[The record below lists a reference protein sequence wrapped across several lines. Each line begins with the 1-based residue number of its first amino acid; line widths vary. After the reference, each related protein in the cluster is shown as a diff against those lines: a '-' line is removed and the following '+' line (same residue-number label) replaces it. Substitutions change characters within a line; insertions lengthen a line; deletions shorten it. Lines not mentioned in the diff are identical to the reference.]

1 MNIVKNQV
9 DDLNLQIT
17 VNIAA
22 DDYAAAENK
31 KLNEVRRRADFKGF
45 RKGMV
50 PMSLVQKVYGEQV
63 LGESVNEVLSDAIN
77 NFIKENKLN
86 VVGEPLPSEDQ
97 PELEWKSGNDF
108 SFKFDIA
115 TTPEVKLELT
125 KEDKV
130 PYYVINVTK
139 EAKKEMR
146 DNMLRQVG
154 SLQDGEKAG
163 EEDFVIADLSNGE
176 INVEGAYIAVRN
188 VMGDAHSKFV
198 GAKAGDIID
207 VDVNAAFENETDR
220 ASMLKIKKDE
230 LANINPAFQ
239 ATVKNIKTYV
249 DAEENQETYD
259 KLFGEDK
266 VHNSEEFDAAVE
278 SRLADN
284 YKQEADYRLN
294 KDIRDY
300 LVEKANIALPESFLK
315 KWLYKVNEGKFTM
328 EEIEKEFDAF
338 LADFRWQMVRGYI
351 MQKNGLKIEEKDIRE
366 AAEGFVAYQYAM
378 YGLGNVPHEMI
389 VEAAKNMLKDENQ
402 MRRLEESVEEQ
413 KVVAA
418 VKEVVSL
425 QNKKISVEKFREL
438 K

>member
-22 DDYAAAENK
+22 DDYAAAEKK

-50 PMSLVQKVYGEQV
+50 PMTLVQKVYGEQV

-97 PELEWKSGNDF
+97 PELDWKSGNDF

-115 TTPEVKLELT
+115 TTPEVKLDVT
-125 KEDKV
+125 KDDKI
-130 PYYVINVTK
+130 PYYSINVTK
-139 EAKKEMR
+139 EAKNEMKE
-146 DNMLRQVG
+146 NMLKQVG
-154 SLQDGEKAG
+154 SLQDGKKAG
-163 EEDFVIADLSNGE
+163 EDDFVIADLSNGE

-188 VMGDAHSKFV
+188 VMGDAHAKFV

-207 VDVNAAFENETDR
+207 VDVNVAFENETDR
-220 ASMLKIKKDE
+220 ASMLKIKKEE
-230 LANINPAFQ
+230 LAGINPAFQ

-266 VHNSEEFDAAVE
+266 VHNTEEFDAAVE
-278 SRLADN
+278 ERLAAN
-284 YKQEADYRLN
+284 YKQEADYRLG

-300 LVEKANIALPESFLK
+300 LVEKANIALPEAFLK
-315 KWLYKVNEGKFTM
+315 RWLFKVNEGKFTM
-328 EEIEKEFDAF
+328 EEIEKEFDSF
-338 LADFRWQMVRGYI
+338 LADFRWQMVRGTI
-351 MQKNGLKIEEKDIRE
+351 MQKNGLKVDEKDIRE

-378 YGLGNVPHEMI
+378 YGLGNVPQEMI
-389 VEAAKNMLKDENQ
+389 QEAAKNVLKDENQ
-402 MRRLEESVEEQ
+402 VRRLEESVEEQ

-418 VKEVVSL
+418 VKEVVTL
-425 QNKKISVEKFREL
+425 QTKKISVEKFREL

>member
-207 VDVNAAFENETDR
+207 VDVNAAFENDTDR
-220 ASMLKIKKDE
+220 ASMLKIKKEE
-230 LANINPAFQ
+230 LASINPAFQ

-249 DAEENQETYD
+249 DAQENQETYD

-300 LVEKANIALPESFLK
+300 LVEKANIVLPESFLK
-315 KWLYKVNEGKFTM
+315 KWLYKVNEGKFSM

-389 VEAAKNMLKDENQ
+389 VEAAKNVLKDENQ

>member
-22 DDYAAAENK
+22 DDYAAAEKK

-50 PMSLVQKVYGEQV
+50 PMTLVQKVYGEQV

-115 TTPEVKLELT
+115 TTPEVKLDVT
-125 KEDKV
+125 KDDKI
-130 PYYVINVTK
+130 PYYSINVTK
-139 EAKKEMR
+139 EAKNEMKE
-146 DNMLRQVG
+146 NMLKQVG
-154 SLQDGEKAG
+154 SLQDGKKAG
-163 EEDFVIADLSNGE
+163 EDDFVIADLSNGE

-188 VMGDAHSKFV
+188 VMGDAHAKFV
-198 GAKAGDIID
+198 GATAGDIID
-207 VDVNAAFENETDR
+207 VDVNVAFENETDR
-220 ASMLKIKKDE
+220 ASMLKIKKEE
-230 LANINPAFQ
+230 LAGINPAFQ

-266 VHNSEEFDAAVE
+266 VHNTEEFDAAVE
-278 SRLADN
+278 ERLAAN
-284 YKQEADYRLN
+284 YKQEADYRLG

-300 LVEKANIALPESFLK
+300 LVEKANIALPEAFLK
-315 KWLYKVNEGKFTM
+315 RWLFKVNEGKFTM
-328 EEIEKEFDAF
+328 EEIEKEFDSF
-338 LADFRWQMVRGYI
+338 LADFRWQMVRGTI
-351 MQKNGLKIEEKDIRE
+351 MQKNGLKVDEKDIRE

-378 YGLGNVPHEMI
+378 YGLGNVPQEMI
-389 VEAAKNMLKDENQ
+389 QEAAKNVLKDENQ
-402 MRRLEESVEEQ
+402 VRRLEESVEEQ

-418 VKEVVSL
+418 VKEVVTL
-425 QNKKISVEKFREL
+425 QTKKISVEKFREL

>member
-389 VEAAKNMLKDENQ
+389 VEAAKNVLKDENQ

>member
-22 DDYAAAENK
+22 DDYAAAEKK

-50 PMSLVQKVYGEQV
+50 PMTLVQKVYGEQV

-207 VDVNAAFENETDR
+207 VDVNAAFENDTDR
-220 ASMLKIKKDE
+220 ASMLKIKKEE
-230 LANINPAFQ
+230 LASINPAFQ

-249 DAEENQETYD
+249 DAQENQETYD

-315 KWLYKVNEGKFTM
+315 KWLYKVNEGKFSM

-389 VEAAKNMLKDENQ
+389 VEAAKNVLKDENQ

>member
-351 MQKNGLKIEEKDIRE
+351 MQKNGIKIEEKDIRE

-389 VEAAKNMLKDENQ
+389 VEAAKNVLKDENQ

>member
-207 VDVNAAFENETDR
+207 VDVNAAFENDTDR
-220 ASMLKIKKDE
+220 ASMLKIKKEE
-230 LANINPAFQ
+230 LASINPAFQ

-249 DAEENQETYD
+249 DAQENQETYD

-315 KWLYKVNEGKFTM
+315 KWLYKVNEGKFSM

-389 VEAAKNMLKDENQ
+389 VEAAKNVLKDENQ
-402 MRRLEESVEEQ
+402 IRRLEESVEEQ

>member
-63 LGESVNEVLSDAIN
+63 LGESVNQVLSDAIN

-97 PELEWKSGNDF
+97 PELDWKSGNDF

-115 TTPEVKLELT
+115 TTSDVKLELG
-125 KEDKV
+125 KDDKV

-154 SLQDGEKAG
+154 SLQDGKKAG
-163 EEDFVIADLSNGE
+163 EDDFVIADLSNGE

-188 VMGDAHSKFV
+188 VMGEAHAKFV

-220 ASMLKIKKDE
+220 ASMLKVKKEE
-230 LANINPAFQ
+230 LAGINPSFQ
-239 ATVKNIKTYV
+239 ATVKNVKTYV

-266 VHNSEEFDAAVE
+266 VHNAEEFDAAVE
-278 SRLADN
+278 SRLAEN

-300 LVEKANIALPESFLK
+300 LVEKAGIALPEAFLK
-315 KWLYKVNEGKFTM
+315 RWLYKVNEGKFSM
-328 EEIEKEFDAF
+328 EEIEKEFDSF

-351 MQKNGLKIEEKDIRE
+351 MQKNGLKVDEKDIRE

-389 VEAAKNMLKDENQ
+389 VEAAKNVLKDENQ
-402 MRRLEESVEEQ
+402 LRRLEESVEEQ

>member
-207 VDVNAAFENETDR
+207 VDVNAAFENDTDR
-220 ASMLKIKKDE
+220 ASMLKIKKEE
-230 LANINPAFQ
+230 LASINPAFQ

-249 DAEENQETYD
+249 DAQENQETYD

-315 KWLYKVNEGKFTM
+315 KWLYKVNEGKFSM

-389 VEAAKNMLKDENQ
+389 VEAAKNVLKDENQ

>member
-22 DDYAAAENK
+22 DDYAAAEKK

-50 PMSLVQKVYGEQV
+50 PMTLVQKVYGEQV

-115 TTPEVKLELT
+115 TTPEVKLDVT
-125 KEDKV
+125 KDDKI
-130 PYYVINVTK
+130 PYYSINVTK
-139 EAKKEMR
+139 EAKNEMKE
-146 DNMLRQVG
+146 NMLKQVG
-154 SLQDGEKAG
+154 SLQDGKKAG
-163 EEDFVIADLSNGE
+163 EDDFVIADLSNGE
-176 INVEGAYIAVRN
+176 IDVEGAYIAVRN
-188 VMGDAHSKFV
+188 VMGDAHAKFV

-207 VDVNAAFENETDR
+207 VDVNVAFENETDR
-220 ASMLKIKKDE
+220 ASMLKIKKEE
-230 LANINPAFQ
+230 LAGINPAFQ

-266 VHNSEEFDAAVE
+266 VHNTEEFDAAVE
-278 SRLADN
+278 ERLAAN
-284 YKQEADYRLN
+284 YKQEADYRLG

-300 LVEKANIALPESFLK
+300 LVEKANIALPEAFLK
-315 KWLYKVNEGKFTM
+315 RWLFKVNEGKFTM
-328 EEIEKEFDAF
+328 EEIEKEFDSF
-338 LADFRWQMVRGYI
+338 LADFRWQMVRGTI
-351 MQKNGLKIEEKDIRE
+351 MQKNGLKVDEKDIRE

-378 YGLGNVPHEMI
+378 YGLGNVPQEMI
-389 VEAAKNMLKDENQ
+389 QEAAKNVLKDENQ
-402 MRRLEESVEEQ
+402 VRRLEESVEEQ

-418 VKEVVSL
+418 VKEVVTL
-425 QNKKISVEKFREL
+425 QTKKISVEKFREL

>member
-207 VDVNAAFENETDR
+207 VDVNAAFENDTDR
-220 ASMLKIKKDE
+220 ASMLKIKKEE
-230 LANINPAFQ
+230 LASINPAFQ

-249 DAEENQETYD
+249 DAQENQETYD

-266 VHNSEEFDAAVE
+266 VHNSDEFDAAVE

-315 KWLYKVNEGKFTM
+315 KWLYKVNEGKFSM

-389 VEAAKNMLKDENQ
+389 VEAAKNVLKDENQ

>member
-125 KEDKV
+125 KDDKV

-389 VEAAKNMLKDENQ
+389 VEAAKNVLKDENQ

>member
-207 VDVNAAFENETDR
+207 VDVNAAFENDTDR
-220 ASMLKIKKDE
+220 ASMLKIKKEE
-230 LANINPAFQ
+230 LASINPAFQ

-249 DAEENQETYD
+249 DAQENQETYD

-389 VEAAKNMLKDENQ
+389 VEAAKNVLKDENQ

>member
-22 DDYAAAENK
+22 DDYAAAEKK

-50 PMSLVQKVYGEQV
+50 PMTLVQKVYGEQV

-97 PELEWKSGNDF
+97 PELDWKSGNDF

-115 TTPEVKLELT
+115 TTPEVKLDVT
-125 KEDKV
+125 KDDKI
-130 PYYVINVTK
+130 PYYSINVTK
-139 EAKKEMR
+139 EAKNEMKE
-146 DNMLRQVG
+146 NMLKQVG
-154 SLQDGEKAG
+154 SLQDGKKAG
-163 EEDFVIADLSNGE
+163 EDDFVIADLSNGE

-188 VMGDAHSKFV
+188 VMGDAHAKFV

-207 VDVNAAFENETDR
+207 VDVNVAFENETDR
-220 ASMLKIKKDE
+220 ASMLKIKKEE
-230 LANINPAFQ
+230 LAGINPAFQ

-266 VHNSEEFDAAVE
+266 VHNTEEFDAAVE
-278 SRLADN
+278 ERLAAN
-284 YKQEADYRLN
+284 YKQEADYRLG

-300 LVEKANIALPESFLK
+300 LVEKANIALPEAFLK
-315 KWLYKVNEGKFTM
+315 RWLFKVNEGKFTM
-328 EEIEKEFDAF
+328 EEIEKEFDSF
-338 LADFRWQMVRGYI
+338 LADFRWQMVRGTI
-351 MQKNGLKIEEKDIRE
+351 MQKNGLKVDEKDIRE

-378 YGLGNVPHEMI
+378 YGLGNVPQEMI
-389 VEAAKNMLKDENQ
+389 QEAAKNVLKDENQ
-402 MRRLEESVEEQ
+402 VRRLEESVEEQ

-425 QNKKISVEKFREL
+425 QTKKISVEKFREL

>member
-22 DDYAAAENK
+22 DDYAAAEKK

-50 PMSLVQKVYGEQV
+50 PMTLVQKVYGEQV

-115 TTPEVKLELT
+115 TTPEVKLDVT
-125 KEDKV
+125 KDDKI
-130 PYYVINVTK
+130 PYYSINVTK
-139 EAKKEMR
+139 EAKNGMKE
-146 DNMLRQVG
+146 NMLKQVG
-154 SLQDGEKAG
+154 SLQDGKKAG
-163 EEDFVIADLSNGE
+163 EDDFVIADLSNGE

-188 VMGDAHSKFV
+188 VMGDAHAKFV

-207 VDVNAAFENETDR
+207 VDVNVAFENETDR
-220 ASMLKIKKDE
+220 ASMLKIKKEE
-230 LANINPAFQ
+230 LAGINPAFQ

-266 VHNSEEFDAAVE
+266 VHNTEEFDAAVE
-278 SRLADN
+278 ERLAAN
-284 YKQEADYRLN
+284 YKQEADYRLG

-315 KWLYKVNEGKFTM
+315 RWLFKVNEGKFTM
-328 EEIEKEFDAF
+328 EEIEKEFDSF
-338 LADFRWQMVRGYI
+338 LADFRWQMVRGTI
-351 MQKNGLKIEEKDIRE
+351 MQKNGLKVDEKDIRE

-378 YGLGNVPHEMI
+378 YGLGNVPQEMI
-389 VEAAKNMLKDENQ
+389 QEAAKNVLKDENQ
-402 MRRLEESVEEQ
+402 VRRLEESVEEQ

-418 VKEVVSL
+418 VKEVVTL
-425 QNKKISVEKFREL
+425 QTKKISVEKFREL

>member
-22 DDYAAAENK
+22 DDYAAAEKK

-50 PMSLVQKVYGEQV
+50 PMTLVQKVYGEQV

-115 TTPEVKLELT
+115 TTPEVKLDVT
-125 KEDKV
+125 KDDKI
-130 PYYVINVTK
+130 PYYSINVTK
-139 EAKKEMR
+139 EAKNEMKE
-146 DNMLRQVG
+146 NMLKQVG
-154 SLQDGEKAG
+154 SLQDGKKAG
-163 EEDFVIADLSNGE
+163 EDDFVIADLSNGE

-188 VMGDAHSKFV
+188 VMGDAHAKFV

-207 VDVNAAFENETDR
+207 VDVNVAFENETDR
-220 ASMLKIKKDE
+220 ASMLKIKKEE
-230 LANINPAFQ
+230 LAGINPAFQ

-266 VHNSEEFDAAVE
+266 VHNTEEFDAAVE
-278 SRLADN
+278 ERLAAN
-284 YKQEADYRLN
+284 YKQEADYRLG

-315 KWLYKVNEGKFTM
+315 RWLFKVNEGKFTM
-328 EEIEKEFDAF
+328 EEIEKEFDSF
-338 LADFRWQMVRGYI
+338 LADFRWQMVRGTI
-351 MQKNGLKIEEKDIRE
+351 MQKNGLKVDEKDIRE

-378 YGLGNVPHEMI
+378 YGLGNVPQEMI
-389 VEAAKNMLKDENQ
+389 QEAAKNVLKDENQ
-402 MRRLEESVEEQ
+402 VRRLEESVEEQ

-418 VKEVVSL
+418 VKEVVTL
-425 QNKKISVEKFREL
+425 QTKKISVEKFREL

>member
-22 DDYAAAENK
+22 DDYAAAEKK

-50 PMSLVQKVYGEQV
+50 PMTLVQKVYGEQV

-115 TTPEVKLELT
+115 TTPEVKLDVT
-125 KEDKV
+125 KDDKI
-130 PYYVINVTK
+130 PYYSINVTK
-139 EAKKEMR
+139 EAKNEMKE
-146 DNMLRQVG
+146 NMLKQVG
-154 SLQDGEKAG
+154 SLQDGKKAG
-163 EEDFVIADLSNGE
+163 EDDFVIADLSNGE

-188 VMGDAHSKFV
+188 VMGDAHAKFV

-207 VDVNAAFENETDR
+207 VDVNVAFENETDR
-220 ASMLKIKKDE
+220 ASMLKIKKEE
-230 LANINPAFQ
+230 LAGINPAFQ

-266 VHNSEEFDAAVE
+266 VHNTEEFDAAVE
-278 SRLADN
+278 ERLAAN
-284 YKQEADYRLN
+284 YKQEADYRLG

-315 KWLYKVNEGKFTM
+315 RWLFKVNEGKFTM
-328 EEIEKEFDAF
+328 EEIEKEFDSF
-338 LADFRWQMVRGYI
+338 LADFRWQMVRGTI
-351 MQKNGLKIEEKDIRE
+351 MQKNGLKVDEKDIRE

-378 YGLGNVPHEMI
+378 YGLGNVPREMI
-389 VEAAKNMLKDENQ
+389 QEAAKNVLKDENQ
-402 MRRLEESVEEQ
+402 VRRLEESVEEQ

-418 VKEVVSL
+418 VKEVVTL
-425 QNKKISVEKFREL
+425 QTKKISVEKFREL

>member
-22 DDYAAAENK
+22 DDYAAAEKK

-50 PMSLVQKVYGEQV
+50 PMTLVQKVYGEQV

-115 TTPEVKLELT
+115 TTPEVKLDVT
-125 KEDKV
+125 KDDKI
-130 PYYVINVTK
+130 PYYSINVTK
-139 EAKKEMR
+139 EAKNEMKE
-146 DNMLRQVG
+146 NMLKQVG
-154 SLQDGEKAG
+154 SLQDGKKAG
-163 EEDFVIADLSNGE
+163 EDDFVIADLSNGE

-188 VMGDAHSKFV
+188 VMGDAHAKFV

-207 VDVNAAFENETDR
+207 VDVNVAFENETDR
-220 ASMLKIKKDE
+220 ASMLKIKKEE
-230 LANINPAFQ
+230 LAGINPAFQ

-266 VHNSEEFDAAVE
+266 VHNTEEFDAAVE
-278 SRLADN
+278 ERLAAN
-284 YKQEADYRLN
+284 YKQEADYRLG

-300 LVEKANIALPESFLK
+300 LVEKANIALPEAFLK
-315 KWLYKVNEGKFTM
+315 RWLFKVNEGKFTM
-328 EEIEKEFDAF
+328 EEIEKEFDSF
-338 LADFRWQMVRGYI
+338 LADFRWQMVRGTI
-351 MQKNGLKIEEKDIRE
+351 MQKNGLKVDEKDIRE

-378 YGLGNVPHEMI
+378 YGLGNVPQEMI
-389 VEAAKNMLKDENQ
+389 QEAAKNVLKDENQ
-402 MRRLEESVEEQ
+402 VRRLEESVEEQ

-418 VKEVVSL
+418 VKEVVTL
-425 QNKKISVEKFREL
+425 QTKKISVEKFREL